1 MIINGVIISAEQI
14 RVFTSAIVLEDVGY
28 DDVNDGADM
37 AYGVHL
43 FSLWRSGK
51 DPLADLLPLNLSNDH
66 HLRAKSLPCLSRRKD
81 LQIVAFTFLST
92 IIIILWMAF
101 RRDYYLLNQ
110 TFTILI
116 FINYNYFDTLKSII

>member
-1 MIINGVIISAEQI
+1 MFISAEVQG
-14 RVFTSAIVLEDVGY
+14 DVGY

-37 AYGVHL
+37 AYGVLL
-43 FSLWRSGK
+43 FSLWRSEK
-51 DPLADLLPLNLSNDH
+51 DPLADLLHLNLSSDH

-81 LQIVAFTFLST
+81 LQIVDFTFFST
-92 IIIILWMAF
+92 IIIIILWTAF